1 MIEINDTDMKT
12 MDKNVGK
19 RIRIRRIEKGLTQQ
33 HLANSIGLSYQQ
45 IQKYE
50 TGSNRV
56 SAGRL
61 FFIAKILEAPLSYF
75 YQELSIELGNQLN
88 DRAKKRDRMQD
99 LDGLAIP
106 LKTAVSN
113 LISALQAQK

>member
-1 MIEINDTDMKT
+1 MIEINDSDMKT

-33 HLANSIGLSYQQ
+33 SLANTIGLSYQQ
-45 IQKYE
+45 VQKYE

-61 FFIAKILEAPLSYF
+61 FFIAKILEVPVSYF
-75 YQELSIELGNQLN
+75 YQEISPELNQQLH
-88 DRAKKRDRMQD
+88 DRAKRRDRMQD
-99 LDGLAIP
+99 LEGLPIQ
-106 LKTAVSN
+106 LKSALSN
-113 LISALQAQK
+113 LISVLRASK